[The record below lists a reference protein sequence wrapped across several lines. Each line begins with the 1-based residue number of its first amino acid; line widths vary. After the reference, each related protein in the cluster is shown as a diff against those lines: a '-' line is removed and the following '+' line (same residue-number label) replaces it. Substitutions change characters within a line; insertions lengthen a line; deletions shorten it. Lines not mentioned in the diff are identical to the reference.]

1 MAKFLQLAVYVLC
14 LAGVVLSQTAS
25 PGAAED
31 AQGIRITAQV
41 EPRQVPLNRTATLTV
56 RLEWAGDLDRYEV
69 QRFDNPLME
78 NFNILTTSSANR
90 VQVINGRQV
99 AVQEYY
105 FTVKPEVLGMAYVDG
120 MVVRY
125 TDTATGKE
133 YRLFANRLEAKAIDP
148 LPEPGRYAWILWLA
162 GGLIVVAGGAYLLW
176 QQRLKKR
183 AAKHAEEAQ
192 KAALQTVEQR
202 FHSQLRDA
210 IDLRSLDLDV
220 QTAFARLS
228 RLVRLYLAE
237 KFTQGQLGQTTSE
250 LISVLKSSSGD
261 ERLVADAEE
270 ILNTADVVKFSG
282 SAVSR
287 DKLERMYTL
296 FESWLT
302 APKTERE
309 I

>member
-270 ILNTADVVKFSG
+270 ILNAADVVKFSG